1 MVTVYDV
8 IPDSHADR
16 GGVRKGDILLS
27 VNGNEIRDVLDYR
40 YYITEPR
47 LSLLLHRGPD
57 LLTVPIEKEEYE
69 DIGLEFETYLMD
81 KKATCRNKC
90 IFCFIDQNPHGM
102 RDTVYFK
109 DDDSRLSF
117 LLGNYVTLTNLT
129 NEDIDR
135 IIRMR
140 LSPIN
145 ISVHTTEPELRCHMM
160 HNKHAGEVLS
170 YLKRLAEANIAINA
184 QIVLCKGVNDGAH
197 LLRTLND
204 LVGYLPALQSVA
216 VVPAGITA
224 HREGL
229 YPLSPFT
236 EEEAGE
242 VLDQINTFGDLMLK
256 THGSRLVYPSDE
268 FYLTAKRPLPDEDY
282 YEGYPQLENGV
293 GMITSMQG
301 EFDAAIDYLS
311 EDYDLSRT
319 VTCSIATGEA
329 AYPFI
334 RSLADTLMKRAPHF
348 TCHVY
353 RVENDFFGH
362 TITVAGL
369 LTGQDLIAKLKD
381 KELGDFLLLPT
392 VMLRDEGDRFLDD
405 TTLTELEQALHTPVR
420 LARPTG
426 DDFIQALL
434 SPSEEA

>member
-293 GMITSMQG
+293 GMITSMRT
-301 EFDAAIDYLS
+301 EFEDALPYIE
-311 EDYDLSRT
+311 EDYDLTQRIE
-319 VTCSIATGEA
+319 CSIATGKA

-334 RSLADTLMKRAPHF
+334 RSLCEAIAKKHPSF
-348 TCHVY
+348 ICHVY
-353 RVENDFFGH
+353 EIENDFYGH
-362 TITVAGL
+362 TVTVAGL
-369 LTGQDLIAKLKD
+369 ITARDLINQLKD
-381 KELGDFLLLPT
+381 KELHGLLLIPE
-392 VMLRDEGDRFLDD
+392 VMLMNGEDVFLDNLTVEAVEKALSVNID
-405 TTLTELEQALHTPVR
+405 TVSSDGADLVNKI
-420 LARPTG
+420 TG
-426 DDFIQALL
+426 
-434 SPSEEA
+434 